1 MDPIKNTMPSNTD
14 NNGKYFVG
22 SMSSSMKK
30 DGWFFG
36 HFADSP
42 LLKSPLVEVAWQEIS
57 NKKAEPK
64 DKHVHKEAVEIN
76 IIISGSMNLLINDQ
90 PVSVKAGE
98 FYVVW
103 PGAIVDK
110 VEAGD
115 NTVDLVIKAPSV
127 AGDKYYL

>member
-1 MDPIKNTMPSNTD
+1 MQNNTD
-14 NNGKYFVG
+14 NSGKYFVG
-22 SMSSSMKK
+22 KIASSLKK

-36 HFADSP
+36 HFTDNP
-42 LLKSPLVEVAWQEIS
+42 LLRSSLVEVAWQEIS

-76 IIISGSMNLLINDQ
+76 IIISGSMNLLINNE

-103 PGAIVDK
+103 PGAVVDK
-110 VEAGD
+110 VEAAD

-127 AGDKYYL
+127 PGDKYYL